1 MTDFLSKYMAYLQTA
16 REKARGLKYFEMN
29 KYFFQSQEDCHWQEK
44 RPFFY
49 HNHKVVLNNLDGD
62 VDLAWQRHVRN
73 YIARDNLFHFYS
85 KIDKHWIENNVD
97 VTDFNSKVGDLVR
110 TRPVVYISTHSFFQV
125 LIPMVL
131 AQYLGPVYP
140 FVLDEVC
147 ESNEV
152 IRDYLAEMYDVGS
165 RSLSGG
171 CVLKVGGTLG
181 AKSRSKSIEVLKQ
194 KGNIYA
200 AIDMLHPSLGNHSK
214 VSLSTSNFKF
224 DVMAGVISLGLK
236 FDAQF
241 VFPFISLQENGA
253 LRLEMFFLGGST
265 TGEVLASFQSVF
277 ESLVNQ
283 DVASWEGASLM
294 TFKDGRFV

>member
-1 MTDFLSKYMAYLQTA
+1 MTDFLSKYMAYLQN
-16 REKARGLKYFEMN
+16 ARGKAYDLEYFEMN
-29 KYFFQSQEDCHWQEK
+29 NYFFQSQEDCHWQEK
-44 RPFFY
+44 RFSFY
-49 HNHKVVLNNLDGD
+49 RNHKAVLNNLDGD

-73 YIARDNLFHFYS
+73 YIARDNLFYFYS
-85 KIDKHWIENNVD
+85 KIDKRWVENNVD
-97 VTDFNSKVGDLVR
+97 VTGFNSKVGDLVR

-131 AQYLGPVYP
+131 AQYLGPVFP
-140 FVLDEVC
+140 FVLDEIC

-152 IRDYLAEMYDVGS
+152 IRNYLAEMYEAGS

-171 CVLKVGGTLG
+171 CVLKMGGALG

-194 KGNIYA
+194 KGNVYA
-200 AIDMLHPSLGNHSK
+200 AIDMLHPSLGNQSK

-224 DVMAGVISLGLK
+224 DVLAGVISLGLK

-241 VFPFISLQENGA
+241 VFPFISLQKNGT
-253 LRLEMFFLGGST
+253 LRLETFFLDGST
-265 TGEVLASFQSVF
+265 TGEVLGSFRSVF

-283 DVASWEGASLM
+283 DIASWEGVSLM
-294 TFKDGRFV
+294 TFKEGRFV